1 MEKTF
6 SLPPEKSGSFAC
18 RSYPNTNNLENSS
31 SSSPKYT
38 SPSDITIPL
47 SPQVSDVKS
56 LDSIPESPKA
66 LEEKDIH
73 NNKEETQEQQ
83 PATPTTEGG
92 GDNSI
97 ATSEADT
104 SSPSDLDSN
113 INKLSED
120 IDRFLNLLSST
131 STATVGDNEQNS
143 PPEIPVSIENFI
155 KFVEADLLNQDSSKE
170 PEKWLE
176 NPEEGGPSLLQSIN
190 RISNLTNS
198 LKEFHLHSDYAN
210 SVNRTSTVLQKAMTF
225 LEEEFRALLDESR
238 SCEVEPIVINPKSKK
253 HSSSKDLDR
262 TTSTACVVIPQ
273 EPGSASAESE
283 FPGYAP
289 EVVTNLNRVATAMIS
304 GGYET
309 ECCQVYSITRRN
321 VFEESLNKLGF
332 EKISIDDVQK
342 MQWESLESE
351 ISTWI
356 KTFKRCITIYFSGE
370 KKLCEAVFSDYP
382 RVADS
387 LFSNLTR
394 GIIIQLLNFAEA
406 VAMTKRSAE
415 KLFKFL
421 DMYETLRD
429 LIPAM
434 DEIFFNE
441 SSVELKAEISSA
453 RCRLGEAV
461 VSIFCDLENSI
472 KSDTG
477 KTPVPGGAVHP
488 LTRYTMNYL
497 KYACEYKDTLEQVFN
512 EHKKIDNPSED
523 DQEGDNNDGNARN
536 NQSAPQSPFALQLVN
551 VMDLLDS
558 NLESKAKLYKDLSL
572 SYIFLMN
579 NGRYIM
585 QKIKGSV
592 EIYHLMGDNWSRKRS
607 SDLRQ
612 YHKNYQRETWGKVL
626 ACLRD
631 EGLQVHGKV
640 SKPVLKE
647 RFKAFNAMFEEI
659 HKAQSS
665 WVVSD
670 EQLQSELRVSI
681 SAVMIPAYR
690 SFLARFRQ
698 YLDSGR
704 QSEKYIKYGPEDIET
719 SIDELFDG
727 NPASM
732 VRRK

>member
-18 RSYPNTNNLENSS
+18 RSYPNNNSNLDNN
-31 SSSPKYT
+31 SSPKHT
-38 SPSDITIPL
+38 SDITVSL
-47 SPQVSDVKS
+47 SPQVSNAKS
-56 LDSIPESPKA
+56 LDSTPESPNN
-66 LEEKDIH
+66 IH
-73 NNKEETQEQQ
+73 NKEETHQEQQ
-83 PATPTTEGG
+83 EVTTTTTTTEGS
-92 GDNSI
+92 DSI
-97 ATSEADT
+97 ATEAQ

-131 STATVGDNEQNS
+131 TTATVGEEQNS
-143 PPEIPVSIENFI
+143 LPEIPVSIENFI
-155 KFVEADLLNQDSSKE
+155 KVVEADLLNQDSSKE

-176 NPEEGGPSLLQSIN
+176 NSEEGPSLLQSIY

-198 LKEFHLHSDYAN
+198 LKEFHFDLNYAN

-238 SCEVEPIVINPKSKK
+238 SCEVEPIVINLKSKK

-262 TTSTACVVIPQ
+262 TTSTACVLVPQ
-273 EPGSASAESE
+273 EPGSASADSE

-321 VFEESLNKLGF
+321 VFEESLNKMGF

-434 DEIFFNE
+434 DEVFFNE
-441 SSVELKAEISSA
+441 SSAELKAEISSA

-523 DQEGDNNDGNARN
+523 DQEGNSNDDNACN
-536 NQSAPQSPFALQLVN
+536 NQSVPQSPFALQLVN

-572 SYIFLMN
+572 SYVFLMN

-592 EIYHLMGDNWSRKRS
+592 EIYHLMGNNWSRKRS

-704 QSEKYIKYGPEDIET
+704 QSEKYIKHGPEDIET

-732 VRRK
+732 VRRRT

>member
-18 RSYPNTNNLENSS
+18 RSFPNNNNNNNNLDN
-31 SSSPKYT
+31 SSPKHT
-38 SPSDITIPL
+38 SDITVSL
-47 SPQVSDVKS
+47 SPQASSLKS
-56 LDSIPESPKA
+56 LDSIPESPKVQ
-66 LEEKDIH
+66 EENTH

-83 PATPTTEGG
+83 EQVTTPTAIEG
-92 GDNSI
+92 DSI
-97 ATSEADT
+97 AATEPE
-104 SSPSDLDSN
+104 SSPSDLESN

-131 STATVGDNEQNS
+131 VGEERNS
-143 PPEIPVSIENFI
+143 PPEIPVSIENFL
-155 KFVEADLLNQDSSKE
+155 KVVEADLLNQDSSKE

-176 NPEEGGPSLLQSIN
+176 NSEEGPSLLQSIY

-198 LKEFHLHSDYAN
+198 LKDFHFDLNYAK
-210 SVNRTSTVLQKAMTF
+210 SFNRTSTVLQKAMTF

-262 TTSTACVVIPQ
+262 TASTACVIVPQ

-289 EVVTNLNRVATAMIS
+289 DVVTNLNRVATAMIS

-321 VFEESLNKLGF
+321 VFEESLNKMGF

-434 DEIFFNE
+434 DDVFFNE

-512 EHKKIDNPSED
+512 EHKKIENPSED
-523 DQEGDNNDGNARN
+523 DQEGDNNDDNARN

-551 VMDLLDS
+551 VMDLLDA

>member
-18 RSYPNTNNLENSS
+18 RSYPNNNNNNLDN
-31 SSSPKYT
+31 SSPKHT
-38 SPSDITIPL
+38 SDITVSL
-47 SPQVSDVKS
+47 SPQASSLKS
-56 LDSIPESPKA
+56 LDSIPESPK
-66 LEEKDIH
+66 LQEENIH

-83 PATPTTEGG
+83 EQVTTTEGG
-92 GDNSI
+92 DSI
-97 ATSEADT
+97 ATEPE

-131 STATVGDNEQNS
+131 VGEERNS
-143 PPEIPVSIENFI
+143 PPEIPVSIENFL
-155 KFVEADLLNQDSSKE
+155 KVVEADLLNQDSSKE

-176 NPEEGGPSLLQSIN
+176 NSEEGPSLLQSFY

-198 LKEFHLHSDYAN
+198 LKEFHLDSKYAK
-210 SVNRTSTVLQKAMTF
+210 SFNRISTVLQKAMTF

-262 TTSTACVVIPQ
+262 TTSTACVIVPQ

-289 EVVTNLNRVATAMIS
+289 EVVTNLHRVATAMIS

-321 VFEESLNKLGF
+321 VFEESLNKMGF

-434 DEIFFNE
+434 DEVFFNE

-523 DQEGDNNDGNARN
+523 DQEGDNNDDNARN

-551 VMDLLDS
+551 VMDLLDA

>member
-18 RSYPNTNNLENSS
+18 RSYPSNNNNNNNLDN
-31 SSSPKYT
+31 SSPKHT
-38 SPSDITIPL
+38 SDITVSL
-47 SPQVSDVKS
+47 SPQASSLKS
-56 LDSIPESPKA
+56 LDSIPESPKVQ
-66 LEEKDIH
+66 EENIH
-73 NNKEETQEQQ
+73 NNKEETNEEQQ
-83 PATPTTEGG
+83 QVTTPTATQ
-92 GDNSI
+92 GDSI
-97 ATSEADT
+97 ATEPE
-104 SSPSDLDSN
+104 SSPTDLDSN

-120 IDRFLNLLSST
+120 IDRFLNLLS
-131 STATVGDNEQNS
+131 TATVGEERNS
-143 PPEIPVSIENFI
+143 PPEIPVSIENFL
-155 KFVEADLLNQDSSKE
+155 KVVEADLLNQDSSKE

-176 NPEEGGPSLLQSIN
+176 NSEEGPSLLQSIY

-198 LKEFHLHSDYAN
+198 LREFHFDSNYAK
-210 SVNRTSTVLQKAMTF
+210 SFNRTSTVLQKAMTF

-262 TTSTACVVIPQ
+262 TTSTACVIVPQ

-283 FPGYAP
+283 FPGYSP

-321 VFEESLNKLGF
+321 VFEESLNKMGF

-382 RVADS
+382 RDHY
-387 LFSNLTR
+387 TT
-394 GIIIQLLNFAEA
+394 LNFAESYCHDE
-406 VAMTKRSAE
+406 KIGE

-434 DEIFFNE
+434 DEVFFNE
-441 SSVELKAEISSA
+441 SSSGTQSGNFFRPLSA
-453 RCRLGEAV
+453 LGEAV
-461 VSIFCDLENSI
+461 
-472 KSDTG
+472 SDTV
-477 KTPVPGGAVHP
+477 KRPYTVVLIHP

-523 DQEGDNNDGNARN
+523 DQEGDNNDDNARN
-536 NQSAPQSPFALQLVN
+536 NQSAPQSPFALQLVS
-551 VMDLLDS
+551 VMDLLDA

-659 HKAQSS
+659 HKSA
-665 WVVSD
+665 
-670 EQLQSELRVSI
+670 ELVGCKRRATPVELVVSI
-681 SAVMIPAYR
+681 S
-690 SFLARFRQ
+690 LET
-698 YLDSGR
+698 
-704 QSEKYIKYGPEDIET
+704 EKYIKYGPEDIET

-727 NPASM
+727 NL
-732 VRRK
+732 RQW